1 MHRIGDRGTFGQG
14 FTSPADFG
22 IAGIPNCL
30 SSVPGTSSGKKCG
43 TPGTSITGFTKLD
56 TGQTLYE
63 PAGTL
68 QFSDMA
74 TKLVGRHNFKAGA
87 EFRHYAID
95 NYQPNGVVGQFNFTG
110 AQTASGFADFLF
122 GVVSGNTQVQVQNAM
137 VSTRA
142 WADALFVQDD
152 FRITPKLTMN
162 LGLRYQLE
170 FSFHETHKG
179 LAFFNP
185 YTAAWEQFGVNAP
198 STPFDT
204 SKKEFGPRIGFA
216 WNPRGGLV
224 VRGGY
229 GITYPGSTGHGR
241 AGDGQPGPNLLANTP
256 IPAGT
261 NWAALPTITSPDPKA
276 ITAPLPVNSNV
287 SFSFWAPRSQYPPY
301 MQLWN
306 LTLEKQLGRE
316 TVAQVAYVG
325 SHGTHLPINYAYNI
339 CQQTP
344 QSTAQFGF
352 NATTSP
358 YCPLAAQ
365 KVLAAGGS
373 LFDLVV
379 NPGWW
384 GLSSSV
390 YNSLQAKLD
399 HRFSHGFSLLANFT
413 WSKLIDDSSS
423 DWGGFWSLDA
433 LGQNFYNRRSER
445 SISQGDVPLR
455 FTLAPIVELPFGPGK
470 RWLNQGAA
478 SSLLGGWRLSGVYTI
493 SSGYPFGITDNAY
506 GFCNAAHVLEDRP
519 NMIGNPLPS
528 GFHQTI

>member
-1 MHRIGDRGTFGQG
+1 
-14 FTSPADFG
+14 
-22 IAGIPNCL
+22 
-30 SSVPGTSSGKKCG
+30 
-43 TPGTSITGFTKLD
+43 
-56 TGQTLYE
+56 
-63 PAGTL
+63 
-68 QFSDMA
+68 
-74 TKLVGRHNFKAGA
+74 
-87 EFRHYAID
+87 
-95 NYQPNGVVGQFNFTG
+95 
-110 AQTASGFADFLF
+110 
-122 GVVSGNTQVQVQNAM
+122 M

-142 WADALFVQDD
+142 WADAFFVQDD
-152 FRITPKLTMN
+152 FKITPKLTMN
-162 LGLRYQLE
+162 LGLRYQLD
-170 FSFHETHKG
+170 FSFHETHNG

-185 YTAAWEQFGVNAP
+185 YTAAWEQFGVNAS

-256 IPAGT
+256 IPTGT

-287 SFSFWAPRSQYPPY
+287 SFSFWAPRKQYPPY

-344 QSTAQFGF
+344 ASTAQFGF

-379 NPGWW
+379 TPGYW
-384 GLSSSV
+384 GLS
-390 YNSLQAKLD
+390 NSIYHSMQAKFER
-399 HRFSHGFSLLANFT
+399 RFSRGFAVLANFT

-423 DWGGFWSLDA
+423 DWGGFWSLDVT
-433 LGQNFYNRRSER
+433 GQDFYNRRADR
-445 SISQGDVPLR
+445 SVSAGDIPVRL
-455 FTLAPIVELPFGPGK
+455 TIAPIVELPFGPGK
-470 RWLNQGAA
+470 KWLQSGVAGQV
-478 SSLLGGWRLSGVYTI
+478 LGGW
-493 SSGYPFGITDNAY
+493 
-506 GFCNAAHVLEDRP
+506 
-519 NMIGNPLPS
+519 
-528 GFHQTI
+528 